1 VQISTKLNR
10 SHAITGRRALIL
22 PTLGRTDRD
31 PQASGDQRVTVEDS
45 MSAVHASRGRLA
57 PPDRDLL
64 SEVAIVCRLGRRMFD
79 GGTSPFG
86 ASAPRADWAGME
98 EDYSLI
104 RRHIEHVIPGFDS
117 YEARID
123 HPGGFVLPHPP
134 RDSRSFKTA
143 AGKAV
148 FTANELEYPT
158 VPAGR
163 LLLQTI
169 RTHDQFNTTIYGKDD
184 RYRGILHGRRGVLVN
199 AQDLTAFGLP
209 EGTMVN
215 LISEFS
221 DGAERRAEN
230 FRTVAYPTPVGCA
243 AGSRPLTTQCTCG
256 GSSWSG
262 KKNRWDPL
270 SHGCGLGVVSLCLD
284 M

>member
-1 VQISTKLNR
+1 
-10 SHAITGRRALIL
+10 
-22 PTLGRTDRD
+22 
-31 PQASGDQRVTVEDS
+31 
-45 MSAVHASRGRLA
+45 
-57 PPDRDLL
+57 
-64 SEVAIVCRLGRRMFD
+64 MFD

-143 AGKAV
+143 SGKAV

-169 RTHDQFNTTIYGKDD
+169 RTSPPPRAVRPPTI
-184 RYRGILHGRRGVLVN
+184 RRRTCWCRWIPWWMRAGRRPQRRWSCGWKPSSDHAVHLWRQLLERQKESLESTESRVWSGCGFFVSGHVKRIRPRGPFPWVN
-199 AQDLTAFGLP
+199 ASP
-209 EGTMVN
+209 
-215 LISEFS
+215 
-221 DGAERRAEN
+221 
-230 FRTVAYPTPVGCA
+230 
-243 AGSRPLTTQCTCG
+243 
-256 GSSWSG
+256 
-262 KKNRWDPL
+262 
-270 SHGCGLGVVSLCLD
+270 
-284 M
+284 